1 MPVTATVRFGMSL
14 HRLTCVTDA
23 PQPEDPDEQ
32 QPGPG
37 NEPQPPFGLPGLPGL
52 DFSQLDIAQVMRMLQ
67 SEGPVNWEIAH
78 QIAGY
83 VALDGAPGDTP
94 VADDER
100 AELDELARAAESH
113 VVAETGL
120 DRALGLQMRTLG
132 RKEWADLH
140 LDALRPVLEALA
152 TTLRGALETG
162 IGDEATE
169 LGGTHPSGAGPFG
182 LGGADPFGGLLTML
196 APLLLGVQ
204 AGSMLGYLGQHALG
218 RYDLPLPTDDEPS
231 LAFVVPNLAAFED
244 AWSIERRDLR
254 FAVALHEVVH
264 AAERSVPWV
273 RARLLGLAIEYV
285 SAYEVQPAAFEEL
298 GDIDPSDPS
307 SLAGIA
313 EHPEALLGAMQS
325 ERQGEI
331 LGRVQALTM
340 VLEGYADVV
349 VERLGTRLLPDFAR
363 IHEAL
368 QRHHLE
374 RGEAERFI
382 EQLLGLRLDR
392 EHYERGEQFCQGVI
406 ERSGMEGLNR
416 LWADERMLPTPNEI
430 DAPGLWLARIDL
442 PEPD

>member
-1 MPVTATVRFGMSL
+1 MPGS
-14 HRLTCVTDA
+14 
-23 PQPEDPDEQ
+23 
-32 QPGPG
+32 
-37 NEPQPPFGLPGLPGL
+37 FGLPGIPGL
-52 DFSQLDIAQVMRMLQ
+52 DFSQLDLAQVMRLLQ

-83 VALDGAPGDTP
+83 VALDGAPSDTP
-94 VADDER
+94 VSNAER
-100 AELDELARAAESH
+100 EELVELARAAESH

-120 DRALGLQMRTLG
+120 TSALGLRTSTMG
-132 RKEWADLH
+132 RREWADLS

-152 TTLRGALETG
+152 ITLRQALDA
-162 IGDEATE
+162 GDDQPGPGE
-169 LGGTHPSGAGPFG
+169 HPSGASPFG
-182 LGGADPFGGLLTML
+182 FAGGGGDPFGGLLTML

-204 AGSMLGYLGQHALG
+204 AGSMIGYLGQHALG
-218 RYDLPLPTDDEPS
+218 RYDLPLPTDDNPS
-231 LAFVVPNLAAFED
+231 LAFVVPNLAAFEE
-244 AWSIERRDLR
+244 AWALDRKDLR

-273 RARLLGLAIEYV
+273 RERLVRLAIEYV
-285 SAYEVQPAAFEEL
+285 SAYEVDSPAFEQQF
-298 GDIDPSDPS
+298 GGVDPNDPS
-307 SLAGIA
+307 SFAGIA

-325 ERQGEI
+325 ERQPEI
-331 LGRVQALTM
+331 LARVQGLTM

-349 VERLGTRLLPDFAR
+349 VERLGDRLLPDFAR

-392 EHYERGEQFCQGVI
+392 EHYERGEAFCRGVI
-406 ERSGMEGLNR
+406 ERAGLEGLNR
-416 LWADERMLPTPNEI
+416 VWESERMLPTPNEI

-442 PEPD
+442 PDLEG

>member
-1 MPVTATVRFGMSL
+1 M
-14 HRLTCVTDA
+14 TDV
-23 PQPEDPDEQ
+23 PQPGDSEDDETGAEPV
-32 QPGPG
+32 PGS
-37 NEPQPPFGLPGLPGL
+37 FGLPGIPGL
-52 DFSQLDIAQVMRMLQ
+52 DFSQLDLAQVMRLLQ

-83 VALDGAPGDTP
+83 VALDGAPSDTP
-94 VADDER
+94 VSNAER
-100 AELDELARAAESH
+100 EELVELARAAESH

-120 DRALGLQMRTLG
+120 TSALGLRTSTMG
-132 RKEWADLH
+132 RREWADLS

-152 TTLRGALETG
+152 ITLRQALDA
-162 IGDEATE
+162 GDDQPGPGE
-169 LGGTHPSGAGPFG
+169 HPSGASPFG
-182 LGGADPFGGLLTML
+182 FAGGGGDPFGGLLTML

-204 AGSMLGYLGQHALG
+204 AGSMIGYLGQHALG
-218 RYDLPLPTDDEPS
+218 RYDLPLPTDDNPS
-231 LAFVVPNLAAFED
+231 LAFVVPNLAAFEE
-244 AWSIERRDLR
+244 AWALDRKDLR

-273 RARLLGLAIEYV
+273 RERLVRLAIEYV
-285 SAYEVQPAAFEEL
+285 SAYEVDSPAFEQQF
-298 GDIDPSDPS
+298 GGVDPNDPS
-307 SLAGIA
+307 SFAGIA

-325 ERQGEI
+325 ERQPEI
-331 LGRVQALTM
+331 LARVQGLTM

-349 VERLGTRLLPDFAR
+349 VERLGDRLLPDFAR

-392 EHYERGEQFCQGVI
+392 EHYERGEAFCRGVI
-406 ERSGMEGLNR
+406 ERAGLEGLNR
-416 LWADERMLPTPNEI
+416 VWESERMLPTPNEI

-442 PEPD
+442 PDLEG

>member
-1 MPVTATVRFGMSL
+1 M
-14 HRLTCVTDA
+14 TDV
-23 PQPEDPDEQ
+23 PQPGDPEDDETGGEPV
-32 QPGPG
+32 PGS
-37 NEPQPPFGLPGLPGL
+37 FGLPGIPGL
-52 DFSQLDIAQVMRMLQ
+52 DFSQLDLAQVMRLLQ

-83 VALDGAPGDTP
+83 VALDGAPSDTP
-94 VADDER
+94 VSDAER
-100 AELDELARAAESH
+100 EELVELARAAESH

-120 DRALGLQMRTLG
+120 TSALGLRTSTMG
-132 RKEWADLH
+132 RREWADLS

-152 TTLRGALETG
+152 ITLRQALEA
-162 IGDEATE
+162 GDDQPGPGE
-169 LGGTHPSGAGPFG
+169 HPSGASPFG
-182 LGGADPFGGLLTML
+182 FAGGGGDPFGGLLTML

-204 AGSMLGYLGQHALG
+204 AGSMVGYLGQHALG
-218 RYDLPLPTDDEPS
+218 RYDLPLPTDDNPS
-231 LAFVVPNLAAFED
+231 LAFVVPNLAAFEA
-244 AWSIERRDLR
+244 AWSLDRKDLR

-273 RARLLGLAIEYV
+273 RERLVRLAIEYV
-285 SAYEVQPAAFEEL
+285 SAYEVDSPAFEQQF
-298 GDIDPSDPS
+298 GGVDPNDPS
-307 SLAGIA
+307 SFAGIA

-325 ERQGEI
+325 ERQPEI
-331 LGRVQALTM
+331 LARVQGLTM

-349 VERLGTRLLPDFAR
+349 VERLGDRLLPDFAR

-392 EHYERGEQFCQGVI
+392 EHYERGEAFCRGVI
-406 ERSGMEGLNR
+406 ERAGLEGLNR
-416 LWADERMLPTPNEI
+416 VWESERMLPTPNEI

-442 PEPD
+442 PDLEG

>member
-1 MPVTATVRFGMSL
+1 
-14 HRLTCVTDA
+14 VTDA
-23 PQPEDPDEQ
+23 PQPEDPDDRESR
-32 QPGPG
+32 PDDPAS
-37 NEPQPPFGLPGLPGL
+37 PFGFAGLPGLPGL
-52 DFSQLDIAQVMRMLQ
+52 DFSQLDIAQVMRLLQ

-83 VALDGAPGDTP
+83 VALDGAPADPP
-94 VADDER
+94 VDAAER
-100 AELDELARAAESH
+100 EELDELARAAESH

-120 DRALGLQMRTLG
+120 SSALGLQTRTLG
-132 RKEWADLH
+132 RREWADLH

-152 TTLRGALETG
+152 TTLRGALEAG
-162 IGDEATE
+162 EDPPEIGS
-169 LGGTHPSGAGPFG
+169 THPSGASPFG
-182 LGGADPFGGLLTML
+182 FAGGGDPFGGLLTML

-231 LAFVVPNLAAFED
+231 LAFVVPNLAAFEE

-264 AAERSVPWV
+264 ASERSVPWV
-273 RARLLGLAIEYV
+273 RARLLRLAVEYV
-285 SAYEVQPAAFEEL
+285 SAYEVQPAAFEQF
-298 GDIDPSDPS
+298 GDIDPGDPA

-325 ERQGEI
+325 DRQREI

-349 VERLGTRLLPDFAR
+349 GERLGTRLLPDFAR

-392 EHYERGEQFCQGVI
+392 EHYERGEQFCRGVV
-406 ERSGMEGLNR
+406 ERAGMEGLNR
-416 LWADERMLPTPNEI
+416 LWEAERMLPTPNEI
-430 DAPGLWLARIDL
+430 DAPGLWLARIELPDL
-442 PEPD
+442 DE

>member
-1 MPVTATVRFGMSL
+1 M
-14 HRLTCVTDA
+14 TDV
-23 PQPEDPDEQ
+23 PQPGDSEDDETGGEPV
-32 QPGPG
+32 PGA
-37 NEPQPPFGLPGLPGL
+37 FGLPGIPGL
-52 DFSQLDIAQVMRMLQ
+52 DFSQLDLAQVMRLLQ

-83 VALDGAPGDTP
+83 VALDGAPSDLS
-94 VADDER
+94 VSDAER
-100 AELDELARAAESH
+100 EELVELARAAESH

-120 DRALGLQMRTLG
+120 TSALGLRTSTIG
-132 RKEWADLH
+132 RREWADLS

-152 TTLRGALETG
+152 ITLRQALEAD
-162 IGDEATE
+162 DEPPGPGE
-169 LGGTHPSGAGPFG
+169 HPSGASPFG
-182 LGGADPFGGLLTML
+182 FAGGGGDPFGGLLTML

-204 AGSMLGYLGQHALG
+204 AGSMVGYLGQHALG
-218 RYDLPLPTDDEPS
+218 RYDLPLPTDDTPS
-231 LAFVVPNLAAFED
+231 LAFVVPNLAAFEE
-244 AWSIERRDLR
+244 AWSLDRKDLR

-273 RARLLGLAIEYV
+273 RERLVRLAIEYV
-285 SAYEVQPAAFEEL
+285 SAYEVDSPAFEEQF
-298 GDIDPSDPS
+298 GGVDPNDPS
-307 SLAGIA
+307 SFAGIA

-325 ERQGEI
+325 ERQPEI
-331 LGRVQALTM
+331 LARVQGLTM

-349 VERLGTRLLPDFAR
+349 VERLGDRLLPDFAR

-392 EHYERGEQFCQGVI
+392 EHYERGEAFCRGVI
-406 ERSGMEGLNR
+406 ERAGLEGLNR
-416 LWADERMLPTPNEI
+416 VWESERMLPTPNEI

-442 PEPD
+442 PDLEG

>member
-1 MPVTATVRFGMSL
+1 
-14 HRLTCVTDA
+14 VTDA
-23 PQPEDPDEQ
+23 PQPGDPEDREPE
-32 QPGPG
+32 PGDG
-37 NEPQPPFGLPGLPGL
+37 ASQPFGLPGLPGLGGL
-52 DFSQLDIAQVMRMLQ
+52 DFSQLDIAQVMRLLQ

-83 VALDGAPGDTP
+83 VALDGEGTDSP
-94 VADDER
+94 VDP
-100 AELDELARAAESH
+100 AEHEELTELARAAESH
-113 VVAETGL
+113 VAAETGL
-120 DRALGLQMRTLG
+120 DRALGLQTRTLG
-132 RKEWADLH
+132 RREWADLH

-152 TTLRGALETG
+152 VSLRQALEAG
-162 IGDEATE
+162 DDDQAEFGQSEIGS
-169 LGGTHPSGAGPFG
+169 THPSGANPFG
-182 LGGADPFGGLLTML
+182 FGAGGADPFGGMLTML

-204 AGSMLGYLGQHALG
+204 AGSMLGYLAQHALG
-218 RYDLPLPTDDEPS
+218 RYDLPLPTSDEPS
-231 LAFVVPNLAAFED
+231 LAFVVPNLAAFEE

-273 RARLLGLAIEYV
+273 RERLVRLAVEYV
-285 SAYEVQPAAFEEL
+285 SAYEVQPAAFEQF
-298 GDIDPSDPS
+298 GDIDPNDPA

-325 ERQGEI
+325 DRQREI
-331 LGRVQALTM
+331 LVRVQSLTM

-349 VERLGTRLLPDFAR
+349 SERLGTRLLTDFAR

-368 QRHHLE
+368 KRHHLE

-392 EHYERGEQFCQGVI
+392 EHYERGEQFCLGVI
-406 ERSGMEGLNR
+406 ERAGMEGLNR
-416 LWADERMLPTPNEI
+416 LWESERMLPTPNEI

-442 PEPD
+442 PDLDEG

>member
-1 MPVTATVRFGMSL
+1 M
-14 HRLTCVTDA
+14 TDA
-23 PQPEDPDEQ
+23 PQPGDPEDREPKPGEGASW
-32 QPGPG
+32 PGPG
-37 NEPQPPFGLPGLPGL
+37 DGAAQPFGLPGLGGL
-52 DFSQLDIAQVMRMLQ
+52 DFSQLDIAQVMRLLQ

-83 VALDGAPGDTP
+83 VALDGEGTDPP
-94 VADDER
+94 VDP
-100 AELDELARAAESH
+100 AEHEELVELARAAESH

-120 DRALGLQMRTLG
+120 DRALGLQARTLG
-132 RKEWADLH
+132 RREWADAH

-152 TTLRGALETG
+152 VSLRQALEA
-162 IGDEATE
+162 GDDPTDTA
-169 LGGTHPSGAGPFG
+169 GTHPSGANPFG
-182 LGGADPFGGLLTML
+182 FGGGTDPFGGLLTML

-204 AGSMLGYLGQHALG
+204 AGSMLGYLAQHALG

-231 LAFVVPNLAAFED
+231 LAFVVPNLAAFEE

-273 RARLLGLAIEYV
+273 RDRLVRLAVEYV
-285 SAYEVQPAAFEEL
+285 SAYEVQPAGLEQF
-298 GDIDPSDPS
+298 GNIDPNDPA

-325 ERQGEI
+325 DRQREI
-331 LGRVQALTM
+331 LVRVQSLTM

-349 VERLGTRLLPDFAR
+349 SERLGTRLLTDFAR

-368 QRHHLE
+368 KRHHLE

-392 EHYERGEQFCQGVI
+392 EHYERGERFCQGVI
-406 ERSGMEGLNR
+406 DRAGMEGLNR
-416 LWADERMLPTPNEI
+416 LWESEQMLPTPNEI

-442 PEPD
+442 PDLEGPDRGSE

>member
-1 MPVTATVRFGMSL
+1 
-14 HRLTCVTDA
+14 
-23 PQPEDPDEQ
+23 
-32 QPGPG
+32 
-37 NEPQPPFGLPGLPGL
+37 
-52 DFSQLDIAQVMRMLQ
+52 VMRLLQ

-83 VALDGAPGDTP
+83 VALDGEPADAPVDP
-94 VADDER
+94 AERDEL
-100 AELDELARAAESH
+100 AELARAAESH

-120 DRALGLQMRTLG
+120 DRALGLATRTMG
-132 RKEWADLH
+132 RREWADFH
-140 LDALRPVLEALA
+140 LDALKPVLEALA
-152 TTLRGALETG
+152 VSLRQALDAGEEPPE
-162 IGDEATE
+162 IGS
-169 LGGTHPSGAGPFG
+169 THPSGANPFG
-182 LGGADPFGGLLTML
+182 LAGGADPFGGLLTML

-231 LAFVVPNLAAFED
+231 LAFVVANLAAFEE

-254 FAVALHEVVH
+254 FAVALHEVIH

-273 RARLLGLAIEYV
+273 RERLVRLAIEYV
-285 SAYEVQPAAFEEL
+285 SAYEVQPSALDQF

-325 ERQGEI
+325 DRQREI
-331 LGRVQALTM
+331 LTRVQSLTM

-349 VERLGTRLLPDFAR
+349 GERLGSRLLPDAAR
-363 IHEAL
+363 K
-368 QRHHLE
+368 RHHLE

-382 EQLLGLRLDR
+382 EQLLGLKLDR
-392 EHYERGEQFCQGVI
+392 EHYERGERFCAGVV
-406 ERSGMEGLNR
+406 ERAGMEGLNR
-416 LWADERMLPTPNEI
+416 LWESERMLPTPNEI

-442 PEPD
+442 PDLDE